1 MTNINNPGR
10 SRPPASEPGKE
21 TAKKKKP
28 APRKKANAKKR
39 KSRSLSIAPLL
50 GTGERAKLVAASEPG
65 KEPAEKKKPAHG
77 KKAKAK
83 KRDRVFV
90 SPNPA
95 EQMIPLRQDRT
106 PKKRSA
112 ATDHEIIDSVETT
125 NTPKKINSN

>member
-1 MTNINNPGR
+1 M
-10 SRPPASEPGKE
+10 
-21 TAKKKKP
+21 
-28 APRKKANAKKR
+28 
-39 KSRSLSIAPLL
+39 SIAPLL
-50 GTGERAKLVAASEPG
+50 GTGERAERVAASEPG

-95 EQMIPLRQDRT
+95 EQMIPLRQDGQDGT

-112 ATDHEIIDSVETT
+112 ATDHEIIDSVET
-125 NTPKKINSN
+125 NTPKKIRPRRAVNKDSIL